1 MSDQR
6 KVELL
11 APAGSVETMRAC
23 FKAGADAVYMGLHKF
38 GARAYAEN
46 ADSQS
51 YLDAIDEAHLSGKK
65 LYCTI
70 NTLLKDGEL
79 SELIPLVT
87 PLYEAGLDGV
97 IVQDLGVLSVLH
109 QHFPEL
115 ALHLSTQAAVT
126 GPGAVRF
133 LKQYGVTRVI
143 PARELSLQEVRR
155 IREETGVETEVF
167 VHGALCYSYSGVCLF
182 SSFAGGRSGNRGR
195 CAGSCRLPYRVTD
208 LNGKDIS
215 SPKEQ
220 YPLSMKDLNTIE
232 LLPEIIRSEVSSLK
246 IEGRMKKTE
255 YAAGVTSIYRK
266 YLDKV
271 LADPEAPY
279 AVSKEDLRHLFRLFN
294 REGFTEGFLK
304 YTAPGS
310 RVAVHEKG
318 FRAEEEDFL
327 RYIRENYMEQPLAVP
342 VEACFRFRAD
352 RPAEFML
359 ETSLDGRR
367 CLGKAVS
374 ENCPAPAMKSPL
386 LREQLTE
393 RLSKTGGSGFQI
405 AKMDGSFEEGLFL
418 PVSELNALRRHAI
431 QNLKDNILRN
441 YRRTLP
447 DTGRDRS

>member
-1 MSDQR
+1 MQK

-23 FKAGADAVYMGLHKF
+23 LKAGADAVYMGLHKF

-46 ADSQS
+46 ADTKS

-70 NTLLKDGEL
+70 NTLLKDQEL
-79 SELIPLVT
+79 DELIPLVS

-97 IVQDLGVLSVLH
+97 IVQDLGVLRTLH
-109 QHFPEL
+109 QHFPDL
-115 ALHLSTQAAVT
+115 PLHLSTQAAVT

-133 LKQYGVTRVI
+133 LKQFGVTRVI

-208 LNGKDIS
+208 LSGKAVS
-215 SPKEQ
+215 SPEEQ
-220 YPLSMKDLNTIE
+220 YPLSMKDLNAIE
-232 LLPEIIRSEVSSLK
+232 LLPEIIRSGVSSLK

-271 LADPEAPY
+271 LTDPEAPY
-279 AVSKEDLRHLFRLFN
+279 QVSKEDLRHLFRLFN

-304 YTAPGS
+304 PTAPQS

-318 FRAEEEDFL
+318 FRTEEEDFL
-327 RYIRENYMEQPLAVP
+327 RYIRENYMDQPCVLSA
-342 VEACFRFRAD
+342 EGRFTFLSG
-352 RPAEFML
+352 RP
-359 ETSLDGRR
+359 
-367 CLGKAVS
+367 S
-374 ENCPAPAMKSPL
+374 E
-386 LREQLTE
+386 
-393 RLSKTGGSGFQI
+393 
-405 AKMDGSFEEGLFL
+405 
-418 PVSELNALRRHAI
+418 
-431 QNLKDNILRN
+431 
-441 YRRTLP
+441 
-447 DTGRDRS
+447 